1 MKILRGRQKI
11 GTVNGVDVVL
21 DFSELFKYRGNLSNN
36 IQAEKSFGRFLIIG
50 CGGVVLLSLFL
61 TLFGGHFSLVTYLVP
76 TSFEYLLAYFSI
88 PLIVYGL
95 FLKRDRDEF
104 LESQRDLVL
113 SKELEKSQKKSIS
126 EILIND
132 LLTVE
137 LLAILDSLYF
147 RNQKDFLTQFS
158 IVLLNS
164 NRVKDLIE
172 KRLGVNVSELSTKL
186 QVNLMAV
193 DNTFDS
199 NYSNLLINAIKEG
212 ALLDPE
218 KIGVMSMVFVVLRTV
233 LKSSLLD
240 FKINDL
246 DINSL
251 ESWQQNEFRK
261 NNYFKRYKVLSKL
274 KPTGGVNRAYTSRAT
289 PTLDIYA
296 EDLTA
301 ESARGDF
308 TTSLGREMEMGNFL
322 RILQRDSGSAVLL
335 LGEPGV
341 GKTRILKYLATRMSV
356 EDVPSSLQD
365 SRLVL
370 LDLNK
375 VLTKTGSVDAFKTI
389 VQKCLDEVKS
399 SGNIILVFEE
409 IGQIMSMREEG
420 RMEVINLLINAI
432 DSYKLKLIAT
442 TGLSTYN
449 KFIKPI
455 KGLTALFET
464 IEIKEP
470 SSYLSIQILVDEV
483 ERLEKKFGIKIQ
495 LSAIKKIVEF
505 APRFE
510 SERSMP
516 DKGVDLL
523 EEAILL
529 AQSQGLNYLNNQIAE
544 QLISSKVGINI
555 GTIDQTEA
563 QRLMDLEEVMH
574 QRVVGQD
581 DAVKSIAMAI
591 RRSRSGLSDFK
602 KKPIASFLFYGP
614 TGVGKTE
621 CAKTLADVYYGSEKL
636 MIRIDM
642 SEYQEESNLSRL
654 IGSNDATGNFI
665 GGYLTEAVKQK
676 PFSLILLDEVE
687 KANKK
692 VLDLFLQVLDEGY
705 LTDGMGRKVD
715 FTNSIII
722 MTSNAAS
729 AEIASLVEKGEK
741 YNDILK
747 NTSDILRKE
756 FRIEFLNR
764 FDKLIMFKSLNKEEI
779 KGVVDI
785 NLKALNINMETKGIS
800 IFWDEKTLDELA
812 ELSYNP
818 VYGARELKRVI
829 QDNLE
834 DILAN
839 AMIQGR
845 LNSGNDIYFTGLEIK
860 EIK

>member
-1 MKILRGRQKI
+1 
-11 GTVNGVDVVL
+11 
-21 DFSELFKYRGNLSNN
+21 ELFKHKGSLSNKIN
-36 IQAEKSFGRFLIIG
+36 GEKSFGQFLI
-50 CGGVVLLSLFL
+50 VLGFITIAISLLL
-61 TLFGGHFSLVTYLVP
+61 TLFIGKFDLMSYIFP
-76 TSFEYLLAYFSI
+76 KSIDYLLIYFSI
-88 PLIVYGL
+88 PFFLYGI
-95 FLKRDRDEF
+95 FLKRDREEF
-104 LESQRDLVL
+104 LDSYRSLIL
-113 SKELEKSQKKSIS
+113 SKELEKTARNNIS
-126 EILIND
+126 ELLINN

-137 LLAILDSLYF
+137 LLAILDNLYF
-147 RNQKDFLTQFS
+147 KNQKDFLRDFT
-158 IVLLNS
+158 ITLINNPRVRDLL
-164 NRVKDLIE
+164 E
-172 KRLGVNVSELSTKL
+172 KRVGLNVSELSKKIVT
-186 QVNLMAV
+186 NLAPQ
-193 DNTFDS
+193 DCTFDN
-199 NYSNLLINAIKEG
+199 NYPSIFINGIKEG

-233 LKSSLLD
+233 VKNTLLD
-240 FKINDL
+240 FGINDL

-261 NNYFKRYKVLSKL
+261 NNYFKRWKILSKL
-274 KPTGGVNRAYTSRAT
+274 KPTGAVNRAYTSRAT
-289 PTLDIYA
+289 PTLDAYA

-301 ESARGDF
+301 GSAKGDF
-308 TTSLGREMEMGNFL
+308 TTSLGRETEMSNFL

-356 EDVPSSLQD
+356 EDIPQSLQD
-365 SRLVL
+365 SRLVSI
-370 LDLNK
+370 DLNK
-375 VLTKTGSVDAFKTI
+375 VLTKAGSVDSFKTI
-389 VQKCLDEVKS
+389 IQKCLDEVRY

-409 IGQIMSMREEG
+409 LGQVMSIREEG

-432 DSYKLKLIAT
+432 DAYKLKLIAT
-442 TGLSTYN
+442 SNIATYN

-455 KGLTALFET
+455 KGLTSLFEV

-470 SSYLSIQILVDEV
+470 ASNLSIQILIDEV
-483 ERLEKKFGIKIQ
+483 DRLEKKFGVKIQ
-495 LSAIKKIVEF
+495 ISAIKKIVEF

-510 SERSMP
+510 VERSMP

-529 AQSQGLNYLNNQIAE
+529 AKSQGLSYLNNQIAE

-555 GTIDQTEA
+555 GTIDQNESE
-563 QRLMDLEEVMH
+563 RLMQLEEVMH
-574 QRVVGQD
+574 KRVVGQD
-581 DAVKSIAMAI
+581 DAIKSIAMAI

-636 MIRIDM
+636 MIRVDM
-642 SEYQEESNLSRL
+642 SEYQEESNLNRL
-654 IGSNDATGNFI
+654 IGYNDQSGNFI
-665 GGYLTEAVKQK
+665 GGYLTEAVKLK
-676 PFSLILLDEVE
+676 PFSLILLDEIE

-692 VLDLFLQVLDEGY
+692 VLDLFLQVLDEGS
-705 LTDGMGRKVD
+705 LTDGMGRRVD
-715 FTNSIII
+715 FTNTIII

-729 AEIASLVEKGEK
+729 AEIAQLVEKGEK
-741 YNDILK
+741 YNEVLK
-747 NTSDILRKE
+747 ETSPILRRE

-779 KGVVDI
+779 KNVVDI
-785 NLKALNINMETKGIS
+785 TLKALNVNMETKGIS
-800 IFWDEKTLDELA
+800 IYWDEKTLDELS

-818 VYGARELKRVI
+818 AYGARELKRIV
-829 QDNLE
+829 QDNIE

-839 AMIQGR
+839 SIIQGR
-845 LNSGNDIYFTGLEIK
+845 LKSGNDIYFTGLEVK